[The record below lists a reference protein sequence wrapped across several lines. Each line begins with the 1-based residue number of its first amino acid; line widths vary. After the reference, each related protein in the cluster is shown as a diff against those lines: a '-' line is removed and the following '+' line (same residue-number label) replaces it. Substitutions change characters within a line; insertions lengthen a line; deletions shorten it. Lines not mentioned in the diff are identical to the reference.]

1 MLALRTPTPVGGDV
15 TDPASAAAGR
25 TAARATWR
33 DGLGTV
39 PEPVDPTREYAD
51 SALDELAQCVLERS
65 AIDRASAEG
74 AEQGAASL
82 SGDALQGLA
91 EVIQNADDQSARQV
105 SITVRDTGAGQELLV
120 VHDGRPVQL
129 DHVVAMAFPWITT
142 KRSDA
147 ATTGRFGIGLKT
159 LNSLGGPL
167 QVHCPPYHAEL
178 LNQTV
183 RRVPPEPPI
192 PSFYEPAVRETLLRL
207 PLAAPLPA
215 AAVKEW
221 LEDVA
226 ASGLVFLRSVR
237 TVRLVDDDDGVVIGM
252 TVVRPPS
259 RVSVAGLAATVDALD
274 DSDGVRW
281 TRYSVDAPVPA
292 GIARRGKA
300 TAATTLVQIAFP
312 DRSASCR
319 IHAALPVESTGLPF
333 AINGQFDPE
342 TGRQH
347 LLGTDWNSWL
357 LGQVATLTTAVA
369 AQRLTDGSPTAWAAV
384 PLASDLASGA
394 SPGLADA
401 LLAHLV
407 EPSAEEL
414 KENATL
420 PSSGSTASLDE
431 LDYEDAPLEGLVG
444 PREVQH
450 LVGPDVR
457 VLSNGQRDEAGRWR
471 RVLAELGI
479 LPAVR
484 MADALQLFEEE
495 TLGWGP
501 AKVADL
507 ASLAIADAAARAT
520 LPSYA
525 CVVLADGT
533 RTAPPDPQSGTKLVE
548 SVDDESLAARLGLAR
563 AVHPAYLAARSDVA
577 DWLRSRSSLTT
588 RHESPSAVVHSLARI
603 VGTIALRP
611 ADLTALRDAFEAL
624 PDEQRRQLGPQVGRR
639 VTLPCRRA
647 VDGRWEELAATPST
661 AYLPGSI
668 DRVRDS
674 WARAAGKTPGLVWLA
689 GEVDDALKGG
699 GREVSGSIKFL
710 KLLGAATGPRLHE
723 PPGTLQHFRR
733 TPVRV
738 TPIDTRRPKT
748 QIAEIEAPP
757 RTPATHLRD
766 DRASADL
773 AKVARSIAEGRSADR
788 PARARAL
795 LATLSRGWGDYQDQL
810 HAEAVLAFDGYYK
823 PQRTVT
829 ASWLAELRDIAW
841 VPTARSRGARPADTA
856 VRTPATEVVYG
867 RNASFVAAN
876 VVTGA
881 RPEVLR
887 AVGIRLDPAA
897 SALID
902 QLADVRK
909 DEQSGTG
916 RETAADDCRA
926 LYRLLADHARRTGP
940 GAGPGRVDDVTL
952 GELRRRFAA
961 GSGLVRTDLGWRPP
975 AATLRGRPIFGRQR
989 PWAPGG
995 LETLPLWTALQI
1007 REPAASDCI
1016 AVVRELARGRSLEE
1030 RNEGVVL
1037 EALERL
1043 ADLAPSLADADR
1055 EALRRLPLWSGKK
1068 WLRARPV
1075 ALLDDDALAQALPD
1089 TFAVWSP
1096 PLPLAKLLPLLA
1108 PMRVEPIDA
1117 AAAATTEVAPVAQVL
1132 GEAHRER
1139 FSRACQHLASELP
1152 RSDIALAKTAR
1163 IELSRLAAAPVLL
1176 VPGLGLR
1183 LPHPDGPVDVRVRAH
1198 VRLQPLAWLV
1208 ADEHAGGAPDG
1219 AALAVA
1225 RLFSGDRQKVAWA
1238 WTAMWHKAG
1247 DSNASAGHAPELS
1260 REPSPDDPLDA
1271 LVASAPARS
1280 KARLGRAAAS
1290 RDTAGGGP
1298 APEVASGAASPGADG
1313 PSRRLKDSSTLII
1326 EAAALVR
1333 PGTEPAGVTVPRR
1346 RGLRSLDA
1354 LPSRGAAP
1362 KGPPQPGA
1370 QYTADDRQDL
1380 ALEVLRMLLDAE
1392 PEDLV
1397 DVSALRGIG
1406 ADALTGDNRP
1416 FELKTAGREMPD
1428 HVTLTANEAERAAKT
1443 PGFCLVVVA
1452 GLEEG
1457 QDTKIVVVV
1466 DPLDALPLHFNGDVT
1481 VSDLRSRLRE
1491 TPPAANAGPAG

>member
-1 MLALRTPTPVGGDV
+1 M
-15 TDPASAAAGR
+15 TDPGSAEAGR
-25 TAARATWR
+25 AAARATWR

-39 PEPVDPTREYAD
+39 PEPADPTRQYAD

-91 EVIQNADDQSARQV
+91 EVIQNADDQGARKV
-105 SITVRDTGAGQELLV
+105 SITVRDTEAGEELLV

-147 ATTGRFGIGLKT
+147 AATGRFGIGLKT
-159 LNSLGGPL
+159 LNTLGGPL

-183 RRVPPEPPI
+183 RRVPPEEPV
-192 PSFYEPAVRETLLRL
+192 PSFYEPAARETLLRL

-221 LEDVA
+221 LENIA

-237 TVRLVDDDDGVVIGM
+237 NVCLLDGDGDGDGVVIGV
-252 TVVRPPS
+252 TVVKAPS
-259 RVSVAGLAATVDALD
+259 SISLEGLAATVDELH

-292 GIARRGKA
+292 GLVRRGKA
-300 TAATTLVQIAFP
+300 TANTTPVQIAFP
-312 DRSASCR
+312 DRTASCR
-319 IHAALPVESTGLPF
+319 IHAALPVEPTGLPF

-357 LGQVATLTTAVA
+357 LRQVGRLATAVA
-369 AQRLTDGSPTAWAAV
+369 NRRLADGSPTAWAAV
-384 PLASDLASGA
+384 PLASDVVGTA
-394 SPGLADA
+394 SPELAEA
-401 LLAHLV
+401 LLAHLIR
-407 EPSAEEL
+407 PCAEKL
-414 KENATL
+414 KQDAIL
-420 PSSGSTASLDE
+420 PSSGDTAYLEE
-431 LDYEDAPLEGLVG
+431 LDYEDASLEDLVG
-444 PREVQH
+444 PREVAH

-457 VLSNGQRDEAGRWR
+457 VLSHEQRDNDGRWR
-471 RVLAELGI
+471 RVLTGLG
-479 LPAVR
+479 LPPAVR
-484 MADALQLFEEE
+484 MSEALQLFEVT

-501 AKVADL
+501 AEVAEL
-507 ASLAIADAAARAT
+507 ASLALADAATRAT
-520 LPSYA
+520 LASHA

-548 SVDDESLAARLGLAR
+548 ALDDQSLAARLGLAR
-563 AVHPAYLAARSDVA
+563 AVHPTYLAARSEVVE
-577 DWLRSRSSLTT
+577 WLRSRSSLATT
-588 RHESPSAVVHSLARI
+588 HDSPSAVVHSLARI
-603 VGTIALRP
+603 AGTVPLRP
-611 ADLTALRDAFEAL
+611 ADLTALRDAFDAL

-647 VDGRWEELAATPST
+647 VDGRWEELAATPSR

-689 GEVDDALKGG
+689 GEVDDALKGA

-723 PPGTLQHFRR
+723 PTGTLQHFRR

-748 QIAEIEAPP
+748 QLAEIQAPP
-757 RTPATHLRD
+757 HTPATHLRD

-773 AKVARSIAEGRSADR
+773 TAVARSIAAGKSADR

-810 HAEAVLAFDGYYK
+810 HAEAVLAYDGYYR

-841 VPTARSRGARPADTA
+841 VPTARSRAARPAETA
-856 VRTPATEVVYG
+856 VRTPVTEVVYG
-867 RNASFVAAN
+867 RDASFVAASI
-876 VVTGA
+876 VAGA

-897 SALID
+897 SALLD
-902 QLADVRK
+902 QLADIRK
-909 DEQSGTG
+909 DEQSGTV

-940 GAGPGRVDDVTL
+940 GAAPGRVDDVTL

-961 GSGLVRTDLGWRPP
+961 GSGLVRTDVGWRPP
-975 AATLRGRPIFGRQR
+975 AETLRGRPIFGRHR

-1016 AVVRELARGRSLEE
+1016 AVVHELARGRSLEE
-1030 RNEGVVL
+1030 SNEGVVL

-1055 EALRRLPLWSGKK
+1055 EALRRLPLWSGRK

-1075 ALLDDDALAQALPD
+1075 ALLDDDALAQALPEK
-1089 TFAVWSP
+1089 FAVWSP

-1108 PMRVEPIDA
+1108 PLRVQPIDA
-1117 AAAATTEVAPVAQVL
+1117 ASAATTEVAPVAQVL

-1163 IELSRLAAAPVLL
+1163 VELSRLAAAPVLL

-1183 LPHPDGPVDVRVRAH
+1183 LPHPAGPVNVPVRAH
-1198 VRLQPLAWLV
+1198 VRLDPLAWLV

-1247 DSNASAGHAPELS
+1247 DSSASAGRAPALS
-1260 REPSPDDPLDA
+1260 REPSRDDPLDA

-1280 KARLGRAAAS
+1280 KARVASATAS
-1290 RDTAGGGP
+1290 RDAPVGGP
-1298 APEVASGAASPGADG
+1298 VPEAAAGAEGTAAPAADG
-1313 PSRRLKDSSTLII
+1313 PPRRLKHPSTLII
-1326 EAAALVR
+1326 EAASLVR
-1333 PGTEPAGVTVPRR
+1333 PGARPAGVTVPRR
-1346 RGLRSLDA
+1346 RGLRNLDT
-1354 LPSRGAAP
+1354 LPSRDSAP
-1362 KGPPQPGA
+1362 KGPPQPA
-1370 QYTADDRQDL
+1370 TQYTPDDREHL

-1406 ADALTGDNRP
+1406 ADALGSDNRP

-1466 DPLDALPLHFNGDVT
+1466 DPLDALPLHFSGDVT
-1481 VSDLRSRLRE
+1481 VSDLRSRLRDV
-1491 TPPAANAGPAG
+1491 PSASNAGPTG